1 MSGWHETVS
10 TTHYYYN
17 FLIFYVSDCQK
28 YIVDIFLVD
37 KLIFFLLQSYCKH
50 RQDICEHLCG
60 KTLRRE
66 GFNDSGNCWFA
77 AASLWNSSAANG
89 LLLVME
95 KEADLM
101 VASEVNSFTQNVSS
115 EDNVNISRFS
125 ILA

>member
-1 MSGWHETVS
+1 MCPTVEN
-10 TTHYYYN
+10 T
-17 FLIFYVSDCQK
+17 IF
-28 YIVDIFLVD
+28 IF
-37 KLIFFLLQSYCKH
+37 LQSYCKH
-50 RQDICEHLCG
+50 RQDICEHLCW

-77 AASLWNSSAANG
+77 AASLRNSSAANR

-101 VASEVNSFTQNVSS
+101 VASEVNSFTQNVSN